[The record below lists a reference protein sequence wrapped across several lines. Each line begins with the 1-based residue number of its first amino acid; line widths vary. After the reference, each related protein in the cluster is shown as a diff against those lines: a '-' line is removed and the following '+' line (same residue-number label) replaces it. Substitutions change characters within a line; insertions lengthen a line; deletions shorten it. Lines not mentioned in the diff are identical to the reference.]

1 MPEIPAQAVCAKGKD
16 EPKHSD
22 TSSAVDRP
30 GLLPLSLE
38 TTFSEGQN
46 AHPGVMFPWW
56 AAKAE
61 RYRCERTGTSAIS
74 LK

>member
-1 MPEIPAQAVCAKGKD
+1 MPEIPAEAACAKGKD

-46 AHPGVMFPWW
+46 AHAGVMFPSWG
-56 AAKAE
+56 E
-61 RYRCERTGTSAIS
+61 DGTIPARALPESR
-74 LK
+74 LFR